1 MTSPERE
8 REREQRFQKT
18 SHAWMSNRM
27 TQQVVN
33 TERSRKISNNMTSL
47 ESIELEDKENILKK
61 TKQQFFKFGKKNC

>member
-1 MTSPERE
+1 
-8 REREQRFQKT
+8 
-18 SHAWMSNRM
+18 M